1 MSRILTISPDG
12 RLHDGTQ
19 HFDPWHWVWK
29 ADESASTQGRPV
41 TPREAIAA
49 ICTGGTSRRLPVG
62 VIGPR
67 DATPA
72 QHETAEELG
81 RQLAELGLTVMC
93 GGRGGVMAAVAKGAR
108 AANGLTIGI
117 LPEGDWRHAN
127 DDIVIPIAT
136 GLNEARNAVIARAAV
151 ALIAVG
157 SSPGTM
163 TEMAFGLHFGR
174 PVIVLETPAP
184 MAGLR
189 EAPNVDAA
197 VDMLTEELLGVS

>member
-1 MSRILTISPDG
+1 MSRTLTVSPDG
-12 RLHDGTQ
+12 RLHDGTRG
-19 HFDPWHWVWK
+19 FDPWNWAWQSENP
-29 ADESASTQGRPV
+29 APAEGRPV

-49 ICTGGTSRRLPVG
+49 MCAGGAARRLPVG

-72 QHETAEELG
+72 QEETAEELG
-81 RQLAELGLTVMC
+81 CQLADLGLTVMC

-108 AANGLTIGI
+108 AAGGLTIGI

-127 DDIVIPIAT
+127 DDIVIPVAT

-163 TEMAFGLHFGR
+163 TEMAFGVHFGR
-174 PVIVLETPAP
+174 TVIVLETPAP

-189 EAPNVDAA
+189 EAPDVNAA
-197 VDMLTEELLGVS
+197 VDLLARDLLGVS

>member
-1 MSRILTISPDG
+1 MSRTLTVSPDG
-12 RLHDGTQ
+12 RLHDGTR
-19 HFDPWHWVWK
+19 HFDPWHWAWQTEDPAPV
-29 ADESASTQGRPV
+29 EGRPV
-41 TPREAIAA
+41 TPRQAIAA
-49 ICTGGTSRRLPVG
+49 ICTGGAARRVPVG

-67 DATPA
+67 DAAPA
-72 QHETAEELG
+72 QEETAEELG
-81 RQLAELGLTVMC
+81 RLLADLGLTVMC

-108 AANGLTIGI
+108 AAGGLTIGV
-117 LPEGDWRHAN
+117 LPDGDWRCAN

-163 TEMAFGLHFGR
+163 TEMAFGVHFGR

-184 MAGLR
+184 MNGLQ

-197 VDMLTEELLGVS
+197 VDLLARDLLGVS